1 MREPYSARGTKNNKK
16 QRPQAPKGDV
26 KICMLESPHFEVD
39 GLVYGSNLHLFKGLV
54 SFCFIREIVLF
65 LFIR

>member
-26 KICMLESPHFEVD
+26 KIYMLESPHFEVD
-39 GLVYGSNLHLFKGLV
+39 GLG
-54 SFCFIREIVLF
+54 
-65 LFIR
+65 